1 MSFGEKDMESVK
13 RFFSTATSASCAV
26 AGWLALVVTLLV
38 TLDVVLRYI
47 FGASIPAAMEFTQV
61 LLVLI
66 VYLALGKA
74 QEAKQHI
81 RVEFLIERLSAE
93 KRRYWEIVIHLFAL
107 LFTVI
112 VFWES
117 VLLFMDSV
125 SVREYYGGAVRVPI
139 YPGRGAI
146 LVGCALMIYELIKD
160 LGDFLSPKSKL
171 VEVASPEVRE
181 IEETIQK
188 IEEEQGKK

>member
-1 MSFGEKDMESVK
+1 MEILK
-13 RFFSTATSASCAV
+13 RLASLATSACSTI
-26 AGWLALVVTLLV
+26 AGWITLIVTLLV

-47 FGASIPAAMEFTQV
+47 FGASIPASMEFTQV
-61 LLVLI
+61 LLVLL

-81 RVEFLIERLSAE
+81 RVEFLIEKISPE
-93 KRRYWEIVIHLFAL
+93 KRRYCEIVIHLFAL
-107 LFTVI
+107 VFIAI

-117 VLLFMDSV
+117 VGLFVYSL

-146 LVGCALMIYELIKD
+146 LVGCGLMMVELIKD
-160 LGDFLSPKSKL
+160 LADFFSPKSKL

-181 IEETIQK
+181 IEEAIQK

>member
-1 MSFGEKDMESVK
+1 MEFVK
-13 RFFSTATSASCAV
+13 RIFSGATSASCVV

-38 TLDVVLRYI
+38 TLDVVLRYL
-47 FGASIPAAMEFTQV
+47 FGGSIPAAMEFTQV

-81 RVEFLIERLSAE
+81 RVEFLIEKLSPE
-93 KRRYWEIVIHLFAL
+93 KRRYWEIVIHFFAL
-107 LFTVI
+107 IFTAI

-117 VLLFMDSV
+117 VLLFKDSV

-188 IEEEQGKK
+188 IEEEQSKK